1 MLAAV
6 SVADVC
12 RTSVPEG
19 VRDEELR
26 RRRYVTK
33 GVGRRGGHCGGHGTR
48 RRGVHVRW
56 GLRAK
61 GGLCSQ
67 PCAWYRGKC
76 PVCGTP

>member
-6 SVADVC
+6 SEADVC

-33 GVGRRGGHCGGHGTR
+33 GVGRRGATAA
-48 RRGVHVRW
+48 VT
-56 GLRAK
+56 GLVA
-61 GGLCSQ
+61 
-67 PCAWYRGKC
+67 A
-76 PVCGTP
+76 VCM